1 MGGGGWEGADWAYQS
16 CSAMVYQRKLT
27 FNSSEIRIRVTGT
40 RGTLLSSIQYR
51 RRRVLTLGWK
61 VLAVWFCPSLIR
73 GTGRPGRARRQPR
86 LGGEG
91 APERGP
97 SRAADAGRKD
107 QVVPLVFALLQ
118 NRKGAEGRWAGP
130 GLVGGAGPGRVSMR
144 SARRLCARGGSLRG
158 PRDAPLQ
165 MRVKPQ
171 EQ

>member
-40 RGTLLSSIQYR
+40 RGTLLSLIRYR

-86 LGGEG
+86 LGGGG
-91 APERGP
+91 APEPGLQGP
-97 SRAADAGRKD
+97 
-107 QVVPLVFALLQ
+107 QTL
-118 NRKGAEGRWAGP
+118 EGRTRSCPWSLLYSRTGREQKAG
-130 GLVGGAGPGRVSMR
+130 GRGR
-144 SARRLCARGGSLRG
+144 PRPCEHAQCPLCARGSSLRG